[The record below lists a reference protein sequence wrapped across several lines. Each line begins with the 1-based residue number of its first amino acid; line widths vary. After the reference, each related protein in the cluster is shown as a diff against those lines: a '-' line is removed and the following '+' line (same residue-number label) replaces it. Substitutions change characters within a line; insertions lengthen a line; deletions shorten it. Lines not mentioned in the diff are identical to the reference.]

1 METVIA
7 GLVGLWTRRLFG
19 LGRSYKQIE
28 PRTYSSNLY
37 ITLTQPLSR
46 PLQRTYGRP
55 SYLLPLPLSIIAL
68 LP

>member
-28 PRTYSSNLY
+28 PRTSYSTLY
-37 ITLTQPLSR
+37 LDETVAFDLDL
-46 PLQRTYGRP
+46 
-55 SYLLPLPLSIIAL
+55 
-68 LP
+68 